1 MRFSVLTS
9 AVVAALVGFGGTIA
23 IVVAASQAAGANP
36 EQISSGVVGLC
47 LSMAATSAF
56 LGWRHKLPIITA
68 WSTPGAALV
77 AGSQGLSIEVAVG
90 AFLMVAALILVTAA
104 VKPLGAL
111 VQRLPVAVAAAML
124 AGVLFRF
131 CTAVFTSAQVDPMLV
146 LPLVVLFLVARR
158 INPFGGVLAV
168 LGVGIA
174 FAFFL
179 GEVAPLPEHMPLP
192 TLTLIWPAFDLQALI
207 GIGLPLYLVT
217 MASQNLP
224 GFAVLQAAGYTPPT
238 RSILA
243 VTGLASL
250 ITAPFGSL
258 TTNLAAITAS
268 ICTGPDAHPDPA
280 KRWMA
285 SPCYG
290 LFYILLAI
298 AGAALV
304 ALIAALP
311 AALIATFA
319 GLALLGP
326 LVNALGTAMGDP
338 ARRFPAVLTL
348 AVTASGVSMAGIG
361 SAFWGLAAGLIA
373 LGIDHAGRR

>member
-23 IVVAASQAAGANP
+23 IVVAASQAAGADP
-36 EQISSGVVGLC
+36 GQISSGVVGLC

-56 LGWRHKLPIITA
+56 LGWRHRLPIITA

-77 AGSQGLSIEVAVG
+77 AGSQGLSINVAVG
-90 AFLMVAALILVTAA
+90 AFLMVGALILVTAA

-131 CTAVFTSAQVDPMLV
+131 CTAVFSSAQVDPMLV

-158 INPFGGVLAV
+158 ISPFGAVLAV

-192 TLTLIWPAFDLQALI
+192 TLTLIWPEFDLQALI

-238 RSILA
+238 RAILT

-268 ICTGPDAHPDPA
+268 ICTGPEAHPDPA